1 MARQHARTLWYDRPK
16 YVFMEFCVEDSTD
29 VQVLL
34 EDHRIVFS
42 CKNADGVEMYNEI
55 EFYAKVNSK
64 DSQDKRSSRSIT
76 CFVRKWKEKVAWPR
90 LTKEDIKPVWLSVDF
105 DNWRD
110 WEGDEEVEL
119 AQVEHYA
126 ELLKKASAK
135 GPPPAMDDLDFSTTV
150 LSCRPAELLTEGT
163 GNNKNKE
170 KLSGYHVVLEDTLL
184 FPEGGGQPDDRG
196 SIDNI
201 PVLKVTRRG
210 SEAEHFLLTPLAPG
224 SQVQVKLDWERR
236 FDHMQQHSGQHLITA
251 VADDLFGFKT
261 TSWELGRFRSTI
273 ELDSP
278 MVLPEQIAA
287 IEQSV
292 NEKIR
297 NRLPVTVRELNPDDP
312 EVEKVR
318 GRGLPDDHA
327 GPIRVITIEGVDSN
341 MCCGTHVRNLSDL
354 QVIKILG
361 TEKGKKNKTNLVF
374 LAGNRVLKWMER
386 SHGAERALTT
396 LLKCGVEEHAEAVQ
410 KLQNSTKLLQKSNL
424 NLLRDLAV
432 LTAHSLRDSPD
443 RGGVIVLHR
452 KDGDSEFMNIIAN
465 EIGIE
470 DTLLF
475 LTVGDEKGA
484 GLFLLAGPVEAVDM
498 LGPRVAELLQG
509 KGAGKKGR
517 FQGKATKLSRRPEV
531 QALLQDYLNSQ
542 SAEE

>member
-29 VQVLL
+29 VHVLI
-34 EDHRIVFS
+34 EDHRLVFS
-42 CKNADGVEMYNEI
+42 CKSADGVELYNEI

-64 DSQDKRSSRSIT
+64 DSQDKRSGRSIT

-126 ELLKKASAK
+126 ELLKKVSTK
-135 GPPPAMDDLDFSTTV
+135 KPPPAMDDLDFATTV
-150 LSCRPAELLTEGT
+150 VSCSPAELQTEGSN
-163 GNNKNKE
+163 GKKE
-170 KLSGYHVVLEDTLL
+170 VLSGFQVVLEDTLL
-184 FPEGGGQPDDRG
+184 FPEGGGQPDDHG
-196 SIDNI
+196 TIDGV
-201 PVLKVTRRG
+201 PVLRVTRRG
-210 SEAEHFLLTPLAPG
+210 AQADHFTQTPLTPG
-224 SQVQVKLDWERR
+224 REVQVRVDWERR

-251 VADDLFGFKT
+251 VADHLFGLKT
-261 TSWELGRFRSTI
+261 TSWELGRLRSVI

-278 MVLPEQIAA
+278 SVTTEQVAA

-297 NRLPVTVRELNPDDP
+297 DRLPVNVRELSLDDP
-312 EVEKVR
+312 EVEQVR

-327 GPIRVITIEGVDSN
+327 GPIRVVTIKSVDSN
-341 MCCGTHVRNLSDL
+341 MCCGTHVSNLSDL

-361 TEKGKKNKTNLVF
+361 TEKGKKNKTNLIF

-386 SHGAERALTT
+386 SHGTEKALTS
-396 LLKCGVEEHAEAVQ
+396 LLKCGAEDHVEAVK
-410 KLQNSTKLLQKSNL
+410 KLQNSTKLLQKNNL

-432 LTAHSLRDSPD
+432 HVAHSLRNSPD
-443 RGGVIVLHR
+443 WGGVVALHR
-452 KDGDSEFMNIIAN
+452 KEGDSEFMNIIAN
-465 EIGIE
+465 EIGSE
-470 DTLLF
+470 ETLLF

-484 GLFLLAGPVEAVDM
+484 GLFLLAGPAEAVET
-498 LGPRVAELLQG
+498 LGPRVAEILEG

-517 FQGKATKLSRRPEV
+517 FQGKATKMSRRLEV
-531 QALLQDYLNSQ
+531 QALLQDYVSTQ

>member
-1 MARQHARTLWYDRPK
+1 
-16 YVFMEFCVEDSTD
+16 MEFCVEDSTD

-90 LTKEDIKPVWLSVDF
+90 LTKEDVKPVWLSVDF

-126 ELLKKASAK
+126 ELLKKASTK

-150 LSCRPAELLTEGT
+150 LSCRPAELLIDGSS
-163 GNNKNKE
+163 NHKNKE
-170 KLSGYHVVLEDTLL
+170 KLSGYLVVLEDTLL

-201 PVLKVTRRG
+201 PVLRVTRRG
-210 SEAEHFLLTPLAPG
+210 SEADHFLLTPLAPG
-224 SQVQVKLDWERR
+224 SQVQVQLDWERR

-251 VADDLFGFKT
+251 VADHLFGLKT
-261 TSWELGRFRSTI
+261 TSWELGRCRSTI

-278 MVLPEQIAA
+278 MVLPEQIVA

-297 NRLPVTVRELNPDDP
+297 SRLPVIVRELSPDDP

-341 MCCGTHVRNLSDL
+341 MCCGTHVGNLSDL

-386 SHGAERALTT
+386 SHGSEKALTS

-410 KLQNSTKLLQKSNL
+410 KLQNSTKLLQKNNL

-443 RGGVIVLHR
+443 RGGMIALHR

-517 FQGKATKLSRRPEV
+517 FQGKATKLSRRAEV
-531 QALLQDYLNSQ
+531 QALLQDYLSSQ

>member
-1 MARQHARTLWYDRPK
+1 MTRQHARTLWYDRPK

-34 EDHRIVFS
+34 EDHRVVFS
-42 CKNADGVEMYNEI
+42 CRNAEGVEMYNEI

-150 LSCRPAELLTEGT
+150 LSCRPAELQTEGT
-163 GNNKNKE
+163 GNSKNKE

-201 PVLKVTRRG
+201 PVLRVTRRG
-210 SEAEHFLLTPLAPG
+210 PEAEHFLLTPLAPG
-224 SQVQVKLDWERR
+224 SQVQVQLDWERR

-251 VADDLFGFKT
+251 VADHLFGLKT

-278 MVLPEQIAA
+278 MVLPEQIVA

-297 NRLPVTVRELNPDDP
+297 NRLPVTVKELSPDDP

-318 GRGLPDDHA
+318 GRGLPDDHV

-341 MCCGTHVRNLSDL
+341 MCCGTHVKNLSDL

-386 SHGAERALTT
+386 SHGAEKALTT

-410 KLQNSTKLLQKSNL
+410 KLQNSAKLLQKNNL

-432 LTAHSLRDSPD
+432 LTAHSLRNNSD
-443 RGGVIVLHR
+443 REGVIVLHR

-517 FQGKATKLSRRPEV
+517 FQGKATKLSRRAEV
-531 QALLQDYLNSQ
+531 QALLHDYLNSQ